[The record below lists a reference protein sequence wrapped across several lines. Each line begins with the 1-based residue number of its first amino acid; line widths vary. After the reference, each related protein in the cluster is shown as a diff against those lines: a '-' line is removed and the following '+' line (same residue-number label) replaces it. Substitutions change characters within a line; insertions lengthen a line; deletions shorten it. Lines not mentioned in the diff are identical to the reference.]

1 MILSGGWRIALLG
14 SYSTLENLLEAV
26 SRSLVH
32 EISIFESGYRF
43 EHKEHQFDW

>member
-26 SRSLVH
+26 SRSL

-43 EHKEHQFDW
+43 EHKERQFDW